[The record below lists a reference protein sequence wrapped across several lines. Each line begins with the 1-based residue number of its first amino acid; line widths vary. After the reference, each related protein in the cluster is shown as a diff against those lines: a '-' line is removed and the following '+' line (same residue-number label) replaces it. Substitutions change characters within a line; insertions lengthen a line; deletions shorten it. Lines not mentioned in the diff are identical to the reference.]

1 MAYTGGTKAVKDFIQ
16 KYTERGLL
24 VDVYSRNWLKAHEE
38 FPYVSIDELDDYQ
51 EQSGGGCEGHLLVL
65 FTGRDTT
72 ELETDLLKI
81 HKPFGK
87 VFGEHIRLH
96 KPDLLFINLATKQI
110 LCMGLGRKN
119 QFFCYQL
126 KEDVSQLRDTALLNS
141 LLGWYR
147 TSMTNPSADD
157 LETQSFISN
166 FVKFDYANIVANL
179 TVALE
184 DFGEQASIWDH
195 LPLND
200 DEIEN
205 ILDKGPEA
213 NGLYLVDDEEMTEGE
228 VKNIHNELVES
239 NARSREHL
247 DTFEDFFGEI
257 YWEDLSTGDY

>member
-1 MAYTGGTKAVKDFIQ
+1 MAYTGGTKTVKDFIK
-16 KYTERGLL
+16 KYTELGLL
-24 VDVYSRNWLKAHEE
+24 VDVYSRNWLKAHAE
-38 FPYVSIDELDDYQ
+38 FPYISIDDLDDYQ
-51 EQSGGGCEGHLLVL
+51 EQSGGACEGHLLVL

-72 ELETDLLKI
+72 ELEADLLKI

-119 QFFCYQL
+119 QFFGYQL
-126 KEDVSQLRDTALLNS
+126 KEDISQLRGTALLNS
-141 LLGWYR
+141 LLGWYK

-166 FVKFDYANIVANL
+166 FVKYDYANIVANL
-179 TVALE
+179 TEALE
-184 DFGEQASIWDH
+184 DFGEQASVRDH
-195 LPLND
+195 LPLNE

-213 NGLYLVDDEEMTEGE
+213 NGLYLVDDEEMTEEE

-239 NARSREHL
+239 NARTREHL
-247 DTFEDFFGEI
+247 DTFEDFFGKI